1 MEVKAQSGK
10 LVFAGRVLDEET
22 QEPIPYAAVQ
32 IYAMPDSTFITGGAT
47 GEDGCFSLTASVRR
61 SGKISVHVS
70 RIGYAAV
77 NRVFDNKDWKLGD
90 ICLAP
95 DGFMLEETV
104 VTGKAPMAVTE
115 NDTTVYNSSA
125 FRTPEGSMLEELV
138 KQLPGGEITS
148 DGKLM
153 IQGKEVKRYW

>member
-1 MEVKAQSGK
+1 MAYATMEVKAQSGK

-32 IYAMPDSTFITGGAT
+32 IYAMPDSTFITG
-47 GEDGCFSLTASVRR
+47 EDGCFSLTASVRR

-70 RIGYAAV
+70 YIGYAAV

-115 NDTTVYNSSA
+115 NDTTVYLS
-125 FRTPEGSMLEELV
+125 L
-138 KQLPGGEITS
+138 IH
-148 DGKLM
+148 
-153 IQGKEVKRYW
+153 I

>member
-61 SGKISVHVS
+61 SGRYPFMCPVSVMQPLIVYLII
-70 RIGYAAV
+70 RIGNWV
-77 NRVFDNKDWKLGD
+77 IFVWL
-90 ICLAP
+90 
-95 DGFMLEETV
+95 
-104 VTGKAPMAVTE
+104 PMV
-115 NDTTVYNSSA
+115 SC
-125 FRTPEGSMLEELV
+125 
-138 KQLPGGEITS
+138 
-148 DGKLM
+148 
-153 IQGKEVKRYW
+153 